1 MQLVRVVPALMIA
14 ALAACSSETA
24 TGPSTT
30 TPAGPTAG
38 WLTVQLTTPNSNDGA
53 VQLSIA
59 GPAIDSVAI
68 VGYDGFAARTS
79 NVANLV
85 VDGQVT
91 SGDVARILVPDI
103 SLAGDYQANVSAA
116 AARDSYE
123 LQSTQGYRAII
134 VR

>member
-1 MQLVRVVPALMIA
+1 M
-14 ALAACSSETA
+14 
-24 TGPSTT
+24 
-30 TPAGPTAG
+30 
-38 WLTVQLTTPNSNDGA
+38 QLTTPNSNDGA
-53 VQLSIA
+53 VQFSIA

-85 VDGQVT
+85 VDGQIT

-103 SLAGDYQANVSAA
+103 SLAGDYQASVSAA